1 MRKRII
7 QNILKELTMKKTRS
21 QIGRESQAKGKKG
34 EGKAAGVL
42 GRLGV
47 HMVEEIATP
56 IKIIQTKKIGEFIWR
71 RITWRK
77 KVSADHT
84 GLLSD
89 GRRVLAEVKT
99 VEHNLIWTDFKPHQ
113 PGRLTMNAEYKGIS
127 LVVWDH
133 SSGVK
138 VLKWPIPDFR
148 KGKGI
153 TPERADELSIRS
165 EAELH
170 GFM

>member
-1 MRKRII
+1 MANSSRIG
-7 QNILKELTMKKTRS
+7 KA
-21 QIGRESQAKGKKG
+21 GESL
-34 EGKAAGVL
+34 AAGVL

-56 IKIIQTKKIGEFIWR
+56 FRIISSRKISGRSWI
-71 RITWRK
+71 RIRWKK

-99 VEHNLIWTDFKPHQ
+99 VEHNLRWSDFSTHQ
-113 PGRLTMNAEYKGIS
+113 PERLKMNAEWNGIS
-127 LVVWDH
+127 LVVWVH

-138 VLKWPIPDFR
+138 VLKWPIPGFM

-153 TPERADELSIRS
+153 TPECAEDLNISS

-170 GFM
+170 GLV

>member
-1 MRKRII
+1 MTHSSRI
-7 QNILKELTMKKTRS
+7 
-21 QIGRESQAKGKKG
+21 GKAG
-34 EGKAAGVL
+34 EALAAGVL

-56 IKIIQTKKIGEFIWR
+56 IVITKKRPINNIWWY
-71 RITWRK
+71 RIKWKK

-99 VEHNLIWTDFKPHQ
+99 VEHNLVWTDFKPHQ
-113 PGRLTMNAEYKGIS
+113 PGRLTMNTEYNGVS
-127 LVVWDH
+127 LVVWVH

-138 VLKWPIPDFR
+138 VMRWPIPDFK
-148 KGKGI
+148 KGRGV
-153 TPERADELSIRS
+153 TPEQADGLSIQS

-170 GFM
+170 GLV

>member
-1 MRKRII
+1 MP
-7 QNILKELTMKKTRS
+7 KTNS
-21 QIGRESQAKGKKG
+21 EIWKESQAKGKKG
-34 EGKAAGVL
+34 ESIAAGVL

-56 IKIIQTKKIGEFIWR
+56 IVIIKKR
-71 RITWRK
+71 RIGKFWWYRIKWRK

-99 VEHNLIWTDFKPHQ
+99 VEGNLVWTDFKPHQ
-113 PGRLTMNAEYKGIS
+113 PGRLTMNAEYNGIS
-127 LVVWDH
+127 LVVWVH

-138 VLKWPIPDFR
+138 VIRWPIPEFK
-148 KGKGI
+148 KGRGI
-153 TPERADELSIRS
+153 TPERADTLSIQS

-170 GFM
+170 GLV